1 MMKKAKKLL
10 VTTVVVLLLLTPVF
24 FLFGNPLSWGLV
36 LLRSNQYL
44 NAQFPELDVEI
55 DRIVYD
61 FLHGG
66 FIVYVDSPTS
76 VDTHF
81 HMICDFWGKVGTDYS
96 MSVFDRGT
104 TFARHSEAYADLV
117 ADAMAQP
124 GSPFAPEDVY
134 ALLMS
139 QGSIPYDTVYENG
152 EYLNITLDKDFSLDY
167 SNLELDQDYDLIPLG
182 AAHGQIDISVSDEDV
197 SVSRTAELL
206 LALREYM
213 DSRNIP
219 FYAVELTIFSTD
231 RSECV
236 HVHDFLYSDIYEEDL
251 EQRVREAY
259 DEYLAYLTRI
269 GN

>member
-10 VTTVVVLLLLTPVF
+10 ATTAVVLLLLSPVF

-44 NAQFPELDVEI
+44 NAHFPELDVKI
-55 DRIVYD
+55 SRIVYD
-61 FLHGG
+61 FVHGG
-66 FIVYVDSPTS
+66 FTVHVDSPTS

-81 HMICDFWGKVGTDYS
+81 HMMCDFWGGVHTDYYG
-96 MSVFDRGT
+96 SVADRGT

-124 GSPFAPEDVY
+124 GSPFAQEDVY

-152 EYLNITLDKDFSLDY
+152 EYVNITLDKDFSLDY
-167 SNLELDQDYDLIPLG
+167 SGFELDQDYDLIPLG
-182 AAHGQIDISVSDEDV
+182 AAYGQIDVTVLDEDV
-197 SVSRTAELL
+197 SVSRVAELL
-206 LALREYM
+206 LELREYL

-219 FYAVELTIFSTD
+219 FYAVELTVFSPD
-231 RSECV
+231 RSSCV
-236 HVHDFLYSDIYEEDL
+236 HVHDFLYSDIYEEGL
-251 EQRVREAY
+251 EERVQQAY
-259 DEYLAYLTRI
+259 DEYLAYQARI
-269 GN
+269 GG